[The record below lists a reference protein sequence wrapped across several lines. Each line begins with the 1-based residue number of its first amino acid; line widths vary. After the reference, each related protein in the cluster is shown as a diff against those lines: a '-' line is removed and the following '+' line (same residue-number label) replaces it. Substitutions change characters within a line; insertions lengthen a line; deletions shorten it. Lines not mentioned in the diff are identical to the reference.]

1 MTSSFRR
8 NAIVLGLLAAVGPF
22 AIDMYL
28 PAFPA
33 IAADLGTDIGRVQL
47 SLTSYFAAVA
57 MFQMIYGPVSDRV
70 GRKAPIYVGLSLYIL
85 GAIGCAMADGVGG
98 LIGFRFLQGVGGC
111 AAIVCTR
118 AIVRDLH
125 TGAEAARLMAT
136 IMLVFSISPML
147 APLAGSALA
156 DGGQWRVIFWI
167 IAGIGG
173 LAVGLTAFFLPETR
187 PPEKR
192 NPGPVSKIAAD
203 YWRLLRDGR
212 FLGFVFIGALAQA
225 TFFSYLGGSSAV
237 FQERY
242 ELSAT
247 EYGVLFAFNAA
258 AFIGGAQANSR
269 LIRLFGAG
277 RLVMAM
283 VSVLLVLTGTLL
295 LLLATGVATGLAVII
310 PFLWVSFGCL
320 GSIMPTTAV
329 MALDPHGPVAG
340 TASAL
345 MGTLQLAFGAI
356 SIAVVG
362 LIFDG
367 TAVPMVAA
375 MALTAAGAFALSLL
389 TLAPELRRGVVLQN
403 PPPSPEETFAEMASG
418 VSEV

>member
-33 IAADLGTDIGRVQL
+33 IAQDLGTDVGRVQL

-70 GRKAPIYVGLSLYIL
+70 GRKKPIYFGLGLYVA
-85 GAIGCAMADGVGG
+85 GAVGCALAGGIGG
-98 LIGFRFLQGVGGC
+98 LIGFRFVQGIGGC

-147 APLAGSALA
+147 APLAGSALS
-156 DGGQWRVIFWI
+156 DGGAWRAIFWL
-167 IAGIGG
+167 IAAIGL
-173 LAVGLTAFFLPETR
+173 LAIGLTAFFLPETR
-187 PPEKR
+187 PSEKR
-192 NPGPVSKIAAD
+192 HSGPASRVVGD
-203 YWRLLRDGR
+203 YLRLLRDGK
-212 FLGFVFIGALAQA
+212 FLGFVFIGALSQA
-225 TFFSYLGGSSAV
+225 TFFAYLGGSAAV
-237 FQERY
+237 FQGRY
-242 ELSAT
+242 GLSPT
-247 EYGVLFAFNAA
+247 QYGVMFAINAA
-258 AFIGGAQANSR
+258 AFIGGAQINSR
-269 LIRLFGAG
+269 LIRRFGAG
-277 RLVMAM
+277 RLVMGM
-283 VSVLLVLTGTLL
+283 VTILLALTGSLL
-295 LLLATGVATGLAVII
+295 LILLAGAQSIWAVV
-310 PFLWVSFGCL
+310 PFLFVAFFCL
-320 GSIMPTTAV
+320 GSILPTTAV

-345 MGTLQLAFGAI
+345 MGTLQLASGAI
-356 SIAVVG
+356 AIAVVG

-367 TAVPMVAA
+367 TAIPMVAA
-375 MALTAAGAFALSLL
+375 MALGAAGSFLLSLITIGPGL
-389 TLAPELRRGVVLQN
+389 GRRVRLRH